1 MISPLRC
8 HELSIWRG
16 IEFIGRGNR
25 ETLRFYDDLLSY
37 VFKQIDGLKRL
48 VTYVAEGDLELS
60 LNEAAMIGTFES
72 FADDVKQKASLKI
85 CKGAFF
91 SGLSE
96 HFLELLE
103 KIDDMADY
111 AKDASTAATEL
122 NLSTPVFQS
131 LLRDQ
136 DSLYSMIDEVF
147 QAAKALKAA
156 IEGLSRGSDIVIE
169 AIMDVKKHE
178 KLADVIRE
186 RLIKR
191 LYSQKSDID
200 LLTLLQTKELVS
212 SLDLVADAAEDSS
225 ESLLAIVAKA
235 E

>member
-1 MISPLRC
+1 M
-8 HELSIWRG
+8 SIWRG
-16 IEFIGRGNR
+16 IEFIGRGDR

-37 VFKQIDGLKRL
+37 VFKQIDSLKRL
-48 VTYVAEGDLELS
+48 VAYVAEGDSELAS
-60 LNEAAMIGTFES
+60 NEAAMIGTFES

-156 IEGLSRGSDIVIE
+156 IEGLSRGSDIVIQ
-169 AIMDVKKHE
+169 AITEVKEHE

-186 RLIKR
+186 KLIKR

-200 LLTLLQTKELVS
+200 LLTLLQTKEFVS

>member
-1 MISPLRC
+1 
-8 HELSIWRG
+8 LSIWRG
-16 IEFIGRGNR
+16 IEFIGRGDR

-37 VFKQIDGLKRL
+37 VFKQIDSLKRL
-48 VTYVAEGDLELS
+48 VAYVAEGDSELAS
-60 LNEAAMIGTFES
+60 NEAAMIGTFES

-156 IEGLSRGSDIVIE
+156 IEGLSRGSDIVIQ
-169 AIMDVKKHE
+169 AITEVKEHE

-186 RLIKR
+186 KLIKR

-200 LLTLLQTKELVS
+200 LLTLLQTKEFVS

>member
-1 MISPLRC
+1 
-8 HELSIWRG
+8 LSIWRG
-16 IEFIGRGNR
+16 IEFIGRGDR

-37 VFKQIDGLKRL
+37 VFKQIDSLKRL
-48 VTYVAEGDLELS
+48 VAYVAEGDSELAS
-60 LNEAAMIGTFES
+60 NEAAMIGTFES

-156 IEGLSRGSDIVIE
+156 IEGLSRGSDIVIQ
-169 AIMDVKKHE
+169 AITEVKEHE

-186 RLIKR
+186 KLIKR

-200 LLTLLQTKELVS
+200 LLTLLQTKEFVS
-212 SLDLVADAAEDSS
+212 PLDLVADAAEDSS